1 MYYIVKGSCDIKNYL
16 TERIGT
22 MKKSFVFIL
31 SLMFI
36 FIAGCG
42 SASNLTIKLSTP
54 KTFTPGKI
62 YAMQFSVVDKQGNPV
77 EGAKVSAEL
86 NMKNMDHG
94 TTPVAVKEIGD
105 GKYIGTANIAMN
117 GDWMATIKVEQDG
130 KIVEDEKQFTVEAKT
145 LANAHKATKEVT
157 LPEFK
162 LMDQNG
168 NSVTKQDFLGKTVV
182 LTFTYV
188 NCIDPNACPIL
199 LGNFSHLQ
207 QDLKSNRS
215 KTDNLLLVSISLD
228 PENDKPEIMKEHAK
242 KMNFDLSYLKMLTG
256 DKKQIQNLANTLGE
270 HYEKRGS
277 EVLHD
282 NKTFIFN
289 GDGRLTHEFTGSII
303 DRDELYQDV
312 VFKLEE

>member
-1 MYYIVKGSCDIKNYL
+1 
-16 TERIGT
+16 

-36 FIAGCG
+36 LIGGCG
-42 SASNLTIKLSTP
+42 SASNFTIKLSTP

-62 YAMQFSVVDKQGNPV
+62 YAMQFSVIDKQGNPV
-77 EGAKVSAEL
+77 KGAKVSADL

-94 TTPVAVKEIGD
+94 TTPVAIEEIGD
-105 GKYIGTANIAMN
+105 GKYIGTANLAMN
-117 GDWMATIKVEQDG
+117 GDWVASIKVEHDD

-145 LANAHKATKEVT
+145 LENAHKVTKEVT
-157 LPEFK
+157 LPDFK

-182 LTFTYV
+182 LTFMYV

-199 LGNFSHLQ
+199 LGNFSNLQ
-207 QDLKSNRS
+207 QDLKSKGS
-215 KTDNLLLVSISLD
+215 KTDNLLLVSVSLD
-228 PENDKPEIMKEHAK
+228 PENDTPEVMKEHAK

-256 DKKQIQNLANTLGE
+256 DKNQIQNLADTLGE
-270 HYEKRGS
+270 HFEKNDR

-289 GDGRLTHEFTGSII
+289 KDGRLTHEFTGSMI
-303 DRDELYQDV
+303 DRNELYQV
-312 VFKLEE
+312 ITLGK

>member
-1 MYYIVKGSCDIKNYL
+1 
-16 TERIGT
+16 

-54 KTFTPGKI
+54 KTFTPGNI
-62 YAMQFSVVDKQGNPV
+62 YAMQFSVVDKQGKPV
-77 EGAKVSAEL
+77 EGAKVSADL
-86 NMKNMDHG
+86 TMKNMDHG
-94 TTPVAVKEIGD
+94 TTPVAVEEIGD
-105 GKYIGTANIAMN
+105 GKYIGTSNLAMN
-117 GDWMATIKVEQDG
+117 GDWVASIKVEHDG
-130 KIVEDEKQFTVEAKT
+130 KTVEDEKQFTVEAKT
-145 LANAHKATKEVT
+145 LANAHKVTKEVT
-157 LPEFK
+157 LPDFT
-162 LMDQNG
+162 LIDQNG

-199 LGNFSHLQ
+199 LGNFSNLQ
-207 QDLKSNRS
+207 QDLKSKGS
-215 KTDNLLLVSISLD
+215 KTDNLLLVSVSLD
-228 PENDKPEIMKEHAK
+228 PENDTPEVMKEHAN

-256 DKKQIQNLANTLGE
+256 DKNQIQNLADTLGE
-270 HYEKRGS
+270 HFENKGS

-303 DRDELYQDV
+303 NRDELFQIV
-312 VFKLEE
+312 AGEK

>member
-1 MYYIVKGSCDIKNYL
+1 
-16 TERIGT
+16 
-22 MKKSFVFIL
+22 
-31 SLMFI
+31 MFI

-42 SASNLTIKLSTP
+42 SARNLTIKLSTP

-77 EGAKVSAEL
+77 KGAKVRADL

-94 TTPVAVKEIGD
+94 TTPVTIEEIGD
-105 GKYIGTANIAMN
+105 GKYIGTANLAMN
-117 GDWMATIKVEQDG
+117 GDWVASIKVEYQG
-130 KIVEDEKQFTVEAKT
+130 KIIEDEKQFTVEAKT
-145 LANAHKATKEVT
+145 LENAHKVTKEAT
-157 LPEFK
+157 LPDFK

-199 LGNFSHLQ
+199 LGNFSNLQ
-207 QDLKSNRS
+207 QDLKSKGS
-215 KTDNLLLVSISLD
+215 KTDNLLLVSVSLD
-228 PENDKPEIMKEHAK
+228 PENDTPEAMKEHAK

-256 DKKQIQNLANTLGE
+256 DKNQIQNLADTLGE
-270 HYEKRGS
+270 HFEKNDR

-289 GDGRLTHEFTGSII
+289 KDGRLTHEFTGSII
-303 DRDELYQDV
+303 DRDELYQV
-312 VFKLEE
+312 VTGEK